1 MKIMAISEKTLKIL
15 WSRASGRC
23 SFPLCNTLLIQ
34 EGTENDAPAII
45 GEMAHIVART
55 ADGPRGKEP
64 FRGTDRDS
72 LENLLLLCPVHHT
85 IIDQQ
90 PQTYTVQ
97 VLTQMKNQHEQ
108 SIRAQQ
114 DLYNRVSTPTSRNQV
129 NNTGVIQG
137 FAQGNHNI
145 NTYHYYRSTGIDTEQ
160 AHKAAKQERLRNI
173 YSKILYSARVHHRVL
188 HEMKVVMEGET
199 LESRNAR
206 LVRDRN
212 AARQGLEQ
220 TVSDLELEQPK
231 ASEVLPVFN
240 ALLDACNEYANLCY
254 YNSVVPGSFSDD
266 LFQARIQTADTAFT
280 QLKAICVR
288 HLAP

>member
-1 MKIMAISEKTLKIL
+1 MAISEKTLKIL
-15 WSRASGRC
+15 WSRAGGRC
-23 SFPLCNTLLIQ
+23 SFPLCNTPLIQ

-45 GEMAHIVART
+45 GETAHIVART
-55 ADGPRGKEP
+55 LDGPRGKEP

-72 LENLLLLCPVHHT
+72 FENLLLLCPVHHT

-90 PQTYTVQ
+90 PQTYTVE

-108 SIRAQQ
+108 SIQAQQ
-114 DLYNRVSTPTSRNQV
+114 DLFNRISTPTSRNYV
-129 NNTGVIQG
+129 HNAGVIQG
-137 FAQGNHNI
+137 FSQGNHNI
-145 NTYHYYRSTGIDTEQ
+145 NTYHYYHPTGMDTEQ
-160 AHKAAKQERLRNI
+160 ASKAAKQERLRNL

-212 AARQGLEQ
+212 AAKHGLEQ
-220 TVSDLELEQPK
+220 TTSDLELEQPE
-231 ASEVLPVFN
+231 ASEVLPIFN
-240 ALLDACNEYANLCY
+240 TLLDACNEYANLCY
-254 YNSVVPGSFSDD
+254 YNSVVSGSFSDD
-266 LFQARIQTADTAFT
+266 LLQARIQAADTAFV
-280 QLKAICVR
+280 QLKAICAR